1 MTIRN
6 NFLSKFIL
14 YLKQSSLKEISKG
27 LLKSK
32 SLGSGTVKSA
42 IEGVVFIN
50 LSESTSIFIGEL
62 IQFQI
67 NIGDRKSYLKGMVIG
82 LSKGSGEIMLFGDTS
97 NIFPGDI

>member
-1 MTIRN
+1 MISYN

-14 YLKQSSLKEISKG
+14 YLKQSSVEQKSKG
-27 LLKSK
+27 LVKSK
-32 SLGSGTVKSA
+32 SINSGTVKSA

-50 LSESTSIFIGEL
+50 LSESTSIFIGE
-62 IQFQI
+62 IIKFQI
-67 NIGDRKSYLKGMVIG
+67 NIGDRKSSLKGMVIG